1 MDKDSGKAFDT
12 RLFKR
17 LMAYTKP
24 YKITFYGV
32 ALAAI
37 LLSAFAIL
45 TPLIVKKIIDDA
57 IKGSNEQMLLYL
69 TIAMLVVLLGQ
80 VISQLAFNYY
90 ANW

>member
-17 LMAYTKP
+17 LLAYTKP

-37 LLSAFAIL
+37 LLSVLPFL
-45 TPLIVKKIIDDA
+45 PL
-57 IKGSNEQMLLYL
+57 
-69 TIAMLVVLLGQ
+69 
-80 VISQLAFNYY
+80 
-90 ANW
+90 